1 MPVIQARNISY
12 QFSDGES
19 LFQHISCTANKS
31 RIGLVGRNGVGKS
44 ILAAILTGEMAS
56 SSGTVISPTS
66 FATYRQQPLN
76 SQVETLSIAEFI
88 GKDIVLQALKKIEA
102 GDCASKWFDLV
113 GDEWNLSI
121 DLNQQL
127 QSMGLPANPDFPCA
141 LLSGGQ
147 LARLQLWQL
156 FQRDVELLVLDEPS
170 NHLDRDARQW
180 LIEAIRQFKGAIL
193 LISHD
198 RELLREMEEIWQ
210 LSDLG
215 LKVFG
220 GNYDFYAQQLS
231 VEQQAVERQL
241 AVLNKQKSELK
252 KNAQRSREK
261 AEQRASQ
268 GNKLRKEGSQPKV
281 LLDGKKD
288 RATANLSNRNK
299 NESLRQ
305 MHLQEKEQK
314 LMSRQQQVTNQT
326 LHLADSI
333 SRSGNAVSM
342 VDGILAFGSSTPIT
356 MQLGSGEKVHLVGKN
371 GSGKST
377 LLKTLLGKQTLI
389 AGELR
394 VNSPVY
400 YLDQHFAAI
409 KAELTMIESLVCS
422 CDGLKE
428 QTARTLLA
436 GIGFRRDK
444 VFRQG
449 GALSGGEKMKLS
461 MLIASHQPCQPLL
474 LLDEPDNH
482 LDLDSK
488 ITLAKAL
495 KAYRGGFILVSHD
508 KDFATESAVSRQI
521 TLQ

>member
-1 MPVIQARNISY
+1 MI
-12 QFSDGES
+12 
-19 LFQHISCTANKS
+19 
-31 RIGLVGRNGVGKS
+31 
-44 ILAAILTGEMAS
+44 
-56 SSGTVISPTS
+56 
-66 FATYRQQPLN
+66 
-76 SQVETLSIAEFI
+76 
-88 GKDIVLQALKKIEA
+88 
-102 GDCASKWFDLV
+102 
-113 GDEWNLSI
+113 
-121 DLNQQL
+121 
-127 QSMGLPANPDFPCA
+127 
-141 LLSGGQ
+141 
-147 LARLQLWQL
+147 
-156 FQRDVELLVLDEPS
+156 
-170 NHLDRDARQW
+170 
-180 LIEAIRQFKGAIL
+180 
-193 LISHD
+193 
-198 RELLREMEEIWQ
+198 
-210 LSDLG
+210 
-215 LKVFG
+215 
-220 GNYDFYAQQLS
+220 
-231 VEQQAVERQL
+231 EQQAVERQL

-449 GALSGGEKMKLS
+449 GALSVERK
-461 MLIASHQPCQPLL
+461 
-474 LLDEPDNH
+474 
-482 LDLDSK
+482 
-488 ITLAKAL
+488 
-495 KAYRGGFILVSHD
+495 
-508 KDFATESAVSRQI
+508 
-521 TLQ
+521 